1 MAARSVGRD
10 ATTLHSVRKTVKR
23 HWVLFLLPLVAAA
36 AAAVIWFWVWYEDM
50 ASQSD
55 DNNAT
60 NSSSSAKGSKF
71 PGFGS
76 GETATVRAYDPEQ
89 AISQLRAENVLRNV
103 SSSSNTGDDDNYN
116 TNWFSW
122 GWSVMGLLAL
132 DNNLACGAT
141 ENTAGMI
148 RGMEKLPANLV
159 DDNVMNMLAMFDAT
173 GYRPWMQ
180 KCGFANYG
188 INDTQ
193 CPVCFDWKPKYGV
206 KNLDI
211 RSDGV
216 VVGKTWDEADLSDEV
231 WIDQVINDGMAS
243 AYRRRREPFNR
254 IPAESMLVLSSH
266 GNAWESFAEDWRCYP
281 RQRFGKCK
289 AVQPLPNT
297 IQGVRDGIRN
307 FNNANSN
314 ASAAFMM
321 PELNRLGIVM
331 FHGSC
336 RGNQWIRWNDESVHR
351 LSVDDSRARAKLQGD
366 HRKDGVDAKC
376 YGAADGKAHSRH
388 LSRLL
393 HVFQNA
399 AMHTRQRRHGEVG
412 AVRGTLRRVHSNA
425 HQCRGT

>member
-60 NSSSSAKGSKF
+60 NSSSSAKGSIF

-103 SSSSNTGDDDNYN
+103 SSSNTGDDDNYN

-159 DDNVMNMLAMFDAT
+159 DDNVMNTLAMFDAT

-180 KCGFANYG
+180 KC
-188 INDTQ
+188 
-193 CPVCFDWKPKYGV
+193 
-206 KNLDI
+206 
-211 RSDGV
+211 
-216 VVGKTWDEADLSDEV
+216 
-231 WIDQVINDGMAS
+231 
-243 AYRRRREPFNR
+243 
-254 IPAESMLVLSSH
+254 
-266 GNAWESFAEDWRCYP
+266 
-281 RQRFGKCK
+281 
-289 AVQPLPNT
+289 
-297 IQGVRDGIRN
+297 
-307 FNNANSN
+307 
-314 ASAAFMM
+314 
-321 PELNRLGIVM
+321 
-331 FHGSC
+331 
-336 RGNQWIRWNDESVHR
+336 
-351 LSVDDSRARAKLQGD
+351 
-366 HRKDGVDAKC
+366 
-376 YGAADGKAHSRH
+376 
-388 LSRLL
+388 
-393 HVFQNA
+393 
-399 AMHTRQRRHGEVG
+399 
-412 AVRGTLRRVHSNA
+412 
-425 HQCRGT
+425 